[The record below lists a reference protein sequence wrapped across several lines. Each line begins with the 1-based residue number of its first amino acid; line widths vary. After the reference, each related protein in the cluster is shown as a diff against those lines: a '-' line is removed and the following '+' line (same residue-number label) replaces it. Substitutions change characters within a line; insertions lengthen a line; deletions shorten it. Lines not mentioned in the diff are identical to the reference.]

1 MAIASLIIVIVDFE
15 TVEGIQFDGFVATFY
30 ETADR
35 LVKLP
40 IFKKVNGTFTYFY
53 VFFFRYL
60 QTQTINSLQHKVI
73 FSDAAHKSD
82 TNFRY
87 LSEYNRVSKRVR
99 EVGLRASHCPSVNNG
114 RWYSKYEFSV
124 VNGFIRNSN

>member
-53 VFFFRYL
+53 VFFFSLFTNTDYKLTSTQSNIFRRGAQVRYE
-60 QTQTINSLQHKVI
+60 
-73 FSDAAHKSD
+73 
-82 TNFRY
+82 
-87 LSEYNRVSKRVR
+87 LSVLI
-99 EVGLRASHCPSVNNG
+99 G
-114 RWYSKYEFSV
+114 
-124 VNGFIRNSN
+124 IQ